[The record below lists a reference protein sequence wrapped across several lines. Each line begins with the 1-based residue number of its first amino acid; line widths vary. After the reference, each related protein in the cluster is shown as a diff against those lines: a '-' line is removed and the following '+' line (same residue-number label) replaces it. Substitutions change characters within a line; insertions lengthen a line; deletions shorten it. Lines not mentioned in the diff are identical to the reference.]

1 MAYQPFAGTSLIMA
15 LVTLLM
21 VIAVG
26 LGAAVPILRH
36 KPAAFLREQ
45 AEE

>member
-1 MAYQPFAGTSLIMA
+1 MA
-15 LVTLLM
+15 LATMCIV
-21 VIAVG
+21 VAVG
-26 LGAAVPILRH
+26 LVAAVPILRH

>member
-1 MAYQPFAGTSLIMA
+1 MLI
-15 LVTLLM
+15 V
-21 VIAVG
+21 VVVG